1 MAEMEVFEAMH
12 IARALRRLKPDPVP
26 DELIEKI
33 VDAGVRAPTG
43 SNLQNWRFFVIKDAE
58 RRRRIGDIYR
68 ASMEIAGRAYMNRK
82 PPVHMTKERQKT
94 MLSAATHLAEHFGEV
109 PVLILAWLQFT
120 PDQENP
126 NLPSDQ
132 MPTFLRLTGSSI
144 FPAVQNMIVAAS
156 ALGLG
161 TVLTT
166 VLAYKEEE
174 MRKILGAPADMRLF
188 AALPIGYPVEGYGHG
203 PVRRLPLRDVTYLDN
218 YGNNWPKS

>member
-126 NLPSDQ
+126 NLPIDQ

>member
-126 NLPSDQ
+126 NLPIDQ

-174 MRKILGAPADMRLF
+174 MRKILGAPADMLLF

>member
-1 MAEMEVFEAMH
+1 MH

-126 NLPSDQ
+126 NLPIDQ

>member
-126 NLPSDQ
+126 NLPTDQ